1 MVTSLS
7 SFGIN
12 EDTTFKKVVF
22 PVTHPQIIMLFFKIT
37 DVFKNSIIALLM
49 LPDKIRESVKS
60 LFLKNFLRDC

>member
-7 SFGIN
+7 SFSIN
-12 EDTTFKKVVF
+12 EDTTFKKAVF

-60 LFLKNFLRDC
+60 LFLKNFLRDR